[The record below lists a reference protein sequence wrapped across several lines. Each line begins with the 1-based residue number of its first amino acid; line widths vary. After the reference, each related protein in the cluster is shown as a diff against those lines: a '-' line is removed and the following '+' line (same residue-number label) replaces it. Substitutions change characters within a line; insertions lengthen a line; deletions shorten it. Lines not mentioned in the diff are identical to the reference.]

1 MEFSN
6 TFHGVL
12 FTEIPL
18 EDETINICVEKIFDK
33 KKKVK

>member
-1 MEFSN
+1 MAFFDIES
-6 TFHGVL
+6 L